1 MIQVTRVKNS
11 CTLRDRLMSKK
22 LSAHRIKVIE
32 RLQSIE
38 SSIKVFIKFIFVEKS
53 TEDQK
58 KEDKK
63 VENTDSHDPKG
74 ADDDAL
80 QLELQKHEG

>member
-1 MIQVTRVKNS
+1 M
-11 CTLRDRLMSKK
+11 
-22 LSAHRIKVIE
+22 
-32 RLQSIE
+32 QSIE
-38 SSIKVFIKFIFVEKS
+38 SSVKVFIKFIFVEKS
-53 TEDQK
+53 TEDPK
-58 KEDKK
+58 EEDKK